1 MTKEAAELLRKALEL
16 SASERADLAGNL
28 IDSLDDTVDE
38 GAEEAWQQE
47 IARRVEEVRAGKAI
61 LVPWEEVRRRV
72 SAKLGNGR

>member
-72 SAKLGNGR
+72 SAKLGHGR